1 MGQLQAPLEGFFFY
15 ILPVFIPKSEQ
26 NHLLTIYKLEF
37 FFTAALCK
45 FRPFSIHFNFQA
57 HVLRPEKGKVTI
69 HCHNDVNRGEAQR
82 VHVHKT

>member
-1 MGQLQAPLEGFFFY
+1 MGQLQAPLEGFFY

-26 NHLLTIYKLEF
+26 NHLLTIYKLEC

-57 HVLRPEKGKVTI
+57 HVLRPEKGKVALYF
-69 HCHNDVNRGEAQR
+69 HNDVNF
-82 VHVHKT
+82 KN